1 MATDPQ
7 IEAHREWIGWVQ
19 PEGLVVSPA
28 ALCDAQAYVDRNVV
42 GEQRKLQELLETRT
56 VDDYDIE
63 VLPSLCRLLED
74 VLGWR
79 PTDLQSPPDG
89 LCVVLPE
96 YGETLRPTWAVPDP
110 EHRNGQAGW
119 LMLVHELA
127 QGTDLDVVAEMDA
140 RRWQASPQV
149 RFERLLR
156 ETEVPIGLLAN
167 GTHLRLVYA
176 PRGEVSGHATFP
188 VAQMAQVSG
197 RLMLAAVK
205 LLLSAERVFVLRGT
219 ESLAG
224 LLAESRK
231 YQNRV
236 STELADQVLAALW
249 DLLRGFQAADAH
261 RDGALLREV
270 LRKDPNHIYAG
281 LLTVLMR
288 LVFVLYAED
297 RALLPRDPVWTRH
310 YSVTGLFERLRED
323 AGRHHDTM
331 DRRYGAWA
339 QLLALFRLL
348 HDGGGHG
355 ELRLP
360 ARRGHLFDPDRYPF
374 LEGRPWRSARQG
386 GERIDPPLISD
397 GVVHRVLDGL
407 LVLDG
412 ERLSYRTLDVEQIGS
427 VYETMMGFDLLQAT
441 GPTVAVRSA
450 KGIPVPIDLD
460 ELVAVAPDKRAALLR
475 ERMDQTL
482 QGKAL
487 AGLRTAKKPEDA
499 IVALGARVVK
509 RITETIA
516 PPGTLV
522 LNPSAERRRTGSHY
536 TPRSLTEPIVR
547 KTLEPVLMALGK
559 HPTPEQILD
568 LKVCDPAMGSGAFLG
583 EACRQLGDALSA
595 AWHAHGCLPD
605 IPPDEDELLH
615 ARRLVAQRC
624 LYGVD
629 KNPMAVDLAKL
640 SLWLATLARD
650 HDFAFVDHA
659 IRCGDSLVGLG
670 AEQIAA
676 FHWRAEAKSMSYLQ
690 AMLRERLGLATT
702 ERGKIIS
709 AGDVPDDDRALRAH
723 LEDADAALDDLR
735 LVGDFAVS
743 AFFGGTNDKERDARR
758 AELAERVT
766 RHSTDIRVLRPEA
779 ELLSEG
785 EHPVRPFHWEIE
797 FPEVFARLR
806 PGFDAV
812 LGNPPFAGKNTIA
825 ASNREG
831 FPDWLKAIHEG
842 AHGNSDLV
850 AHFFRRA
857 FGLLRPGGC
866 FGLIATNTIG
876 QGDTR
881 ATGLRAI
888 CQQGGTI
895 YAARKRL
902 KWPGAAAVVVSVV
915 HIRRGTLDG
924 PFDLDGR
931 PVPIITAYLFH
942 AGSNDDPAKLQ
953 ANDGKSFVGSYVLGM
968 GFTFD
973 DTDTK
978 GVASPVSEMHRLI
991 AKDPRNADRIFPYIG
1006 GEEVNTSPTHAY
1018 HRWVINF
1025 GDLTEPE
1032 ARRWPDLMAIVEA
1045 KVKPERLHNKRES
1058 YRRYWWQYAE
1068 KRRELTTVMS
1078 SVKRVLVQPFLS
1090 SHLALAFIPSQ
1101 VVVAS
1106 PTNVLAFES
1115 FGAFCTLQTRV
1126 HEVWARFFGS
1136 SLKDDLRYTT
1146 SDCFETYPLPVG
1158 FDTDP
1163 TLEKVG
1169 RTYYESRAALMVQN
1183 DDGLTKTYNRFHDP
1197 DERSDDI
1204 RRLRELHAAVD
1215 RAVLDAY
1222 GWTDLDPRCEFLLD
1236 YEEEDE
1242 ESGRKKKPWRYR
1254 WPDELRDEVLAR
1266 LLDLNQQR
1274 AREEQLEGA
1283 KEGKRAGRSSRPRK
1297 RPRVTDAAQGS
1308 LLS

>member
-1 MATDPQ
+1 MPTDPQ

-28 ALCDAQAYVDRNVV
+28 ALCDAQAYIDRNVAT
-42 GEQRKLQELLETRT
+42 EQTKLQGLLQKRT
-56 VDDYDIE
+56 VDDDEIE
-63 VLPSLCRLLED
+63 VLPSLRRLLED

-79 PTDLQSPPDG
+79 RDDLRDPPDD

-96 YGETLRPTWAVPDP
+96 YSETLRPTWAVPDP
-110 EHRNGQAGW
+110 ECRDAKPSW
-119 LMLVHELA
+119 LMLVQELPP
-127 QGTDLDVVAEMDA
+127 GTDLDAVAEVDA

-156 ETEVPIGLLAN
+156 ETGVAIGLLAN

-205 LLLSAERVFVLRGT
+205 LLLSAERVFLLRGT

-236 STELADQVLAALW
+236 SAELADQVLAALW
-249 DLLRGFQAADAH
+249 DLLRGFQGADMH
-261 RDGALLREV
+261 RGGALFREV
-270 LRKDPNHIYAG
+270 LREDPNHIYAG

-297 RALLPRDPVWTRH
+297 RGLLPHDPVWTRH

-355 ELRLP
+355 GLRLP

-386 GERIDPPLISD
+386 GERTDPPLISD
-397 GVVHRVLDGL
+397 GVVQRLLDRL

-427 VYETMMGFDLLQAT
+427 VYETMMGFDVLQAT
-441 GPTVAVRSA
+441 GPTVAVRSG
-450 KGIPVPIDLD
+450 KGIPVPIDLH
-460 ELVAVAPDKRAALLR
+460 ELLAVEPDKRAVWLR
-475 ERMDQTL
+475 ERTDQTL
-482 QGKAL
+482 QGNAL
-487 AGLRTAKKPEDA
+487 AAIRAAKTPEDA
-499 IVALGARVVK
+499 VAALGQRVVK

-522 LNPSAERRRTGSHY
+522 LRPSEERRRTGSYY

-547 KTLEPVLMALGK
+547 KTLGPILKALGDR
-559 HPTPEQILD
+559 PTPKQILD
-568 LKVCDPAMGSGAFLG
+568 LKVCDPTMGSGAFLV
-583 EACRQLGDALSA
+583 EVCRQLGDALSD
-595 AWHAHGCLPD
+595 AWHAHAELPD

-615 ARRLVAQRC
+615 ARRLLAQRC

-629 KNPMAVDLAKL
+629 KNSMAVDLARL
-640 SLWLATLARD
+640 SLWLVTLARD

-659 IRCGDSLVGLG
+659 LRHGDSLVGLT
-670 AEQIAA
+670 AAQIATV
-676 FHWRAEAKSMSYLQ
+676 HWRPAKQQPLVRKLVDERLLAARKARDTILAAGDEEQDEPALSLL
-690 AMLRERLGLATT
+690 LREAEEAIDDVRLIGNAVLA
-702 ERGKIIS
+702 
-709 AGDVPDDDRALRAH
+709 
-723 LEDADAALDDLR
+723 
-735 LVGDFAVS
+735 
-743 AFFGGTNDKERDARR
+743 AFFGGDSAKERDRR
-758 AELAERVT
+758 AGTLNVQAWLSGSGDASGLRALADELCDGA
-766 RHSTDIRVLRPEA
+766 
-779 ELLSEG
+779 
-785 EHPVRPFHWEIE
+785 HPIAPLHWEIE
-797 FPEVFARLR
+797 FPEVFARLQ
-806 PGFDAV
+806 PGFDAIV
-812 LGNPPFAGKNTIA
+812 GNPPFAGKNTIA
-825 ASNREG
+825 TIHREG
-831 FPDWLKAIHEG
+831 YPDWLKSIHEG

-850 AHFFRRA
+850 AHFYRRA
-857 FGLLRPGGC
+857 FGLLRSGGC

-881 ATGLRAI
+881 ATGLRPI

-902 KWPGAAAVVVSVV
+902 KWPGAAAVVVSVIHV
-915 HIRRGTLDG
+915 CRGALPG
-924 PFDLDGR
+924 PFDLDCR
-931 PVPIITAYLFH
+931 QVPLITAYLFH
-942 AGSNDDPAKLQ
+942 SGGHDDPAPLRGN
-953 ANDGKSFVGSYVLGM
+953 AGRSFQGTIVLGM

-978 GVASPVSEMHRLI
+978 GVASPVSEMRRLV
-991 AKDPRNADRIFPYIG
+991 AKDARNAERIFPYLG
-1006 GEEVNTSPTHAY
+1006 GEEVNRSPTHAH

-1025 GDLTEPE
+1025 GDMTESE

-1045 KVKPERLHNKRES
+1045 KVKPERMAQNDKGAKQG
-1058 YRRYWWQYAE
+1058 WWQFL
-1068 KRRELTTVMS
+1068 RPRPELQAAARGLD
-1078 SVKRVLVQPFLS
+1078 RVLVHPFLS
-1090 SHLALAFIPSQ
+1090 SHVAFAFVPAGVII
-1101 VVVAS
+1101 AG
-1106 PTNVLAFES
+1106 PTNVFTMTIYA
-1115 FGAFCTLQTRV
+1115 AFCTLQSRV

-1136 SLKDDLRYTT
+1136 SMKDDLRYTP
-1146 SDCFETYPLPVG
+1146 SDCFETFPLPPG
-1158 FDTDP
+1158 FDTAP
-1163 TLEKVG
+1163 ALEAAG
-1169 RTYYESRAALMVQN
+1169 RTYYEFRAELMVRN
-1183 DDGLTKTYNRFHDP
+1183 NEGLTKTYNRFHDP
-1197 DERSDDI
+1197 DERSEDI
-1204 RRLRELHAAVD
+1204 LRLRELHGAMD

-1222 GWTDLDPRCEFLLD
+1222 DWTDLAPRCEFLLD

-1242 ESGRKKKPWRYR
+1242 ESSRKKKPWRYR

-1274 AREEQLEGA
+1274 AREEQLAGTA
-1283 KEGKRAGRSSRPRK
+1283 GGKRTGGSSRPRGK
-1297 RPRVTDAAQGS
+1297 RRATNAQES

>member
-1 MATDPQ
+1 MPNDPQ
-7 IEAHREWIGWVQ
+7 IDAHREWIGWVQ
-19 PEGLVVSPA
+19 PAGLVVSPA
-28 ALCDAQAYVDRNVV
+28 ALCDAQAYVDRNVAA
-42 GEQRKLQELLETRT
+42 EQTRLQELLETRT
-56 VDDYDIE
+56 VDDHEIE
-63 VLPSLCRLLED
+63 VLPSLRRLLVD
-74 VLGWR
+74 MLGWR
-79 PTDLQSPPDG
+79 ADDLQDPPPD
-89 LCVVLPE
+89 LSVVLPE
-96 YGETLRPTWAVPDP
+96 YGETLRPTWAVADP
-110 EHRNGQAGW
+110 EQPDGHANW
-119 LMLVHELA
+119 LMLLQELPA
-127 QGTDLDVVAEMDA
+127 GTDLDRVAEMDA

-188 VAQMAQVSG
+188 IAQMAQVSG

-205 LLLSAERVFVLRGT
+205 LLFSGERVFVLRGT

-249 DLLRGFQAADAH
+249 NLLRGVQAADAH

-270 LRKDPNHIYAG
+270 LREDPNHIYAG

-297 RALLPRDPVWTRH
+297 RGLLPRDPVWTRH
-310 YSVTGLFERLRED
+310 YSVTGLFERLREE

-355 ELRLP
+355 DLRLP

-374 LEGRPWRSARQG
+374 LEGRPWRSARQVV
-386 GERIDPPLISD
+386 ERIDPPLISD
-397 GVVHRVLDGL
+397 GVVYRVLDGL

-441 GPTVAVRSA
+441 GATVPVRSG

-460 ELVAVAPDKRAALLR
+460 ELVAVAPDKRAAWLR
-475 ERMDQTL
+475 ERTDQTP
-482 QGKAL
+482 QGNAL
-487 AGLRTAKKPEDA
+487 AGLRAAKTPEDA
-499 IVALGARVVK
+499 VVAIGSRVVK

-522 LNPSAERRRTGSHY
+522 LHPSAERRRTGTHY

-547 KTLEPVLMALGK
+547 KTLEPVLKALGDR
-559 HPTPEQILD
+559 PTPEQILD
-568 LKVCDPAMGSGAFLG
+568 LKVCDPAMGSGAFLV
-583 EACRQLGDALSA
+583 EVCRQLGDALSA
-595 AWHAHGCLPD
+595 AWHAHGSVPE

-659 IRCGDSLVGLG
+659 LRHGDSLVGLT
-670 AEQIAA
+670 AAQIATV
-676 FHWRAEAKSMSYLQ
+676 HWKAAKQQ
-690 AMLRERLGLATT
+690 ALVRKLIDERLLTARKARAAILA
-702 ERGKIIS
+702 
-709 AGDVPDDDRALRAH
+709 AGDEEQDEPALRLLLRAADEAIDDVR
-723 LEDADAALDDLR
+723 LIGDAVIA
-735 LVGDFAVS
+735 
-743 AFFGGTNDKERDARR
+743 AFFGGESAKERERR
-758 AELAERVT
+758 AGTLNVQAWLSGSGHARGVRQLA
-766 RHSTDIRVLRPEA
+766 A
-779 ELLSEG
+779 ELREG
-785 EHPVRPFHWEIE
+785 VHPIVPLHWEIE
-797 FPEVFARLR
+797 FPEVFARSQA
-806 PGFDAV
+806 GFDAV
-812 LGNPPFAGKNTIA
+812 VGNPPFAGKNTLL
-825 ASNREG
+825 ASNRVG
-831 FPDWLKAIHEG
+831 FLDWLKTIHED

-850 AHFFRRA
+850 AHFYRRA
-857 FGLLRPGGC
+857 FTMLRSGGC
-866 FGLIATNTIG
+866 FGLLATNTIQ

-881 ATGLRAI
+881 ATGLRPI

-895 YAARKRL
+895 YAARRRL

-915 HIRRGTLDG
+915 HVCRGRISG

-931 PVPIITAYLFH
+931 QVPLITAYLFH
-942 AGSNDDPAKLQ
+942 AGGNDDPATLR
-953 ANDGKSFVGSYVLGM
+953 ANAGKSFQGSIVLGM

-978 GVASPVSEMHRLI
+978 GVASRVAEMHRLI
-991 AKDPRNADRIFPYIG
+991 AKDPHNAERIFPYIG
-1006 GEEVNTSPTHAY
+1006 GEEVNTDPTQAY
-1018 HRWVINF
+1018 HRWVISF
-1025 GDLTEPE
+1025 ETMSEAQ
-1032 ARRWPDLMAIVEA
+1032 ARRWPDLMAIVA
-1045 KVKPERLHNKRES
+1045 QRVRPEREEKSARVQQMPWWLHLWPRPEL
-1058 YRRYWWQYAE
+1058 YAAI
-1068 KRRELTTVMS
+1068 RGLD
-1078 SVKRVLVQPFLS
+1078 RVLVNPLYGTHLSFVFL
-1090 SHLALAFIPSQ
+1090 AARQ
-1101 VVVAS
+1101 VFSNKLNVMPLPAYAS
-1106 PTNVLAFES
+1106 FAVLQS
-1115 FGAFCTLQTRV
+1115 RV
-1126 HEVWARFFGS
+1126 HEIWARFFS
-1136 SLKDDLRYTT
+1136 STLKDDLAYAP
-1146 SDCFETYPLPVG
+1146 SDCFETFPLPTG
-1158 FDTDP
+1158 FDRAP
-1163 TLEKVG
+1163 ALEAAG
-1169 RTYYESRAALMVQN
+1169 RAYYEFRADLMVRN
-1183 DDGLTKTYNRFHDP
+1183 DEGLTKTYNRFHDP
-1197 DERSDDI
+1197 EERSKDI
-1204 RRLRELHAAVD
+1204 LRLRELHAAMD

-1222 GWTDLDPRCEFLLD
+1222 GWTNLYPRCEFLLD
-1236 YEEEDE
+1236 YEEDDE
-1242 ESGRKKKPWRYR
+1242 ESSGKKKPWRYR

-1274 AREEQLEGA
+1274 AREEQLAGA
-1283 KEGKRAGRSSRPRK
+1283 KKDTRAPRPSRGRRRAAN
-1297 RPRVTDAAQGS
+1297 AAQGS